1 MVKHIVL
8 FSYKKE
14 ASDEQLTALHEKFS
28 TLPSLIPE
36 ILSFESGKDVS
47 VENRHHGFTDAYVV
61 SFAGEKERDSYL
73 THPHHVVF
81 SEFAGPLLKDVL
93 VFDYLTD

>member
-14 ASDEQLTALHEKFS
+14 ASDKQLTILHTKFS

-36 ILSFESGKDVS
+36 ILSFESGKDIS
-47 VENRHHGFTDAYVV
+47 VENRHHGFTNAYVV
-61 SFAGEKERDSYL
+61 SFAGEKERDTYL
-73 THPHHVVF
+73 THPHHTAF
-81 SEFAGPLLKDVL
+81 SEYAEPLLEDVL